1 MELRKLLQHYW
12 FELNHDWISSGIF
25 TACTT
30 KFLSENFAENKSK
43 FLKLLVPVG
52 FGGDSWVNESACYV
66 HLKLLRID
74 IAS

>member
-1 MELRKLLQHYW
+1 MELGKLLQQYW

-52 FGGDSWVNESACYV
+52 FGESVTIRPQNSSKAQNP
-66 HLKLLRID
+66 
-74 IAS
+74 